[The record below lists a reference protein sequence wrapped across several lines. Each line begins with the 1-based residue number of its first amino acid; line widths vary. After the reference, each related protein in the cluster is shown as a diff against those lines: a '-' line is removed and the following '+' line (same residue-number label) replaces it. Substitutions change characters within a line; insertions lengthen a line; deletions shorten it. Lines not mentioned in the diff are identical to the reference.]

1 MNINLSDL
9 PQPTSGIRSPI
20 HERIGLGINTS
31 RSSPCVNPFQP
42 RPGSLGL
49 RAGCD
54 LASAP
59 PLESYH
65 NRCLEHRGTFT
76 KLDIMA
82 ISITRTP
89 ASVRTRSTLPS
100 RDGDAVANEDS
111 PPANITL
118 ETFKDHQSNILP
130 HKKLMIVFPAI
141 ALAQMIS
148 YMDQTS
154 VSTAV
159 PAIGSGLNL
168 GPSISWVAASFL
180 IASTSI
186 QLVNGRLSD
195 IFGRKP
201 LLLTCLGLLA
211 FGNLVAGF
219 ATTPA
224 MLFAFRALSGLGGGA
239 MYGLILSSYTLI
251 RCSG

>member
-1 MNINLSDL
+1 M
-9 PQPTSGIRSPI
+9 T
-20 HERIGLGINTS
+20 
-31 RSSPCVNPFQP
+31 
-42 RPGSLGL
+42 
-49 RAGCD
+49 
-54 LASAP
+54 
-59 PLESYH
+59 
-65 NRCLEHRGTFT
+65 
-76 KLDIMA
+76 M
-82 ISITRTP
+82 SITMTP
-89 ASVRTRSTLPS
+89 AFVRTRTTVPRRYSE
-100 RDGDAVANEDS
+100 AVANDDS
-111 PPANITL
+111 TTANVTL
-118 ETFKDHQSNILP
+118 ETFKDHQSNVLP

-211 FGNLVAGF
+211 FGNLIAGF
-219 ATTPA
+219 STTPA

-239 MYGLILSSYTLI
+239 MYGPIFPSCTII
-251 RCSG
+251 RLQ

>member
-1 MNINLSDL
+1 MSLTMN
-9 PQPTSGIRSPI
+9 
-20 HERIGLGINTS
+20 
-31 RSSPCVNPFQP
+31 
-42 RPGSLGL
+42 
-49 RAGCD
+49 
-54 LASAP
+54 LASA
-59 PLESYH
+59 
-65 NRCLEHRGTFT
+65 R
-76 KLDIMA
+76 
-82 ISITRTP
+82 TRTT
-89 ASVRTRSTLPS
+89 ALD
-100 RDGDAVANEDS
+100 RDTEAVNTAACGAVVKEEGPTTNV
-111 PPANITL
+111 TL
-118 ETFKDHQSNILP
+118 ETFKDHQSNVLP

-141 ALAQMIS
+141 ALAQMMS

-168 GPSISWVAASFL
+168 GPSIPWVAASFL

-211 FGNLVAGF
+211 FGNLIAGF
-219 ATTPA
+219 STTPG

-239 MYGLILSSYTLI
+239 MYGPIFPCFTLI
-251 RCSG
+251 IRSK